1 MNWAPGVYEY
11 KFATFDWGASEQFAG
26 GESCTLT
33 TGEFVNRVL
42 TVSDAITLPAVCW
55 ASCETCS
62 GGCPEDLD
70 EDGICDNVDDCVGVL
85 DAIGECNGTCT
96 ADLDEDGIC
105 DTEDDC
111 IGVLDACGICN
122 GAGAIYDCGCSDIPE
137 GDCDCN
143 GGQGDALGDCD
154 GDCQSDSNGNGIC
167 DLEEEAGCTYAA
179 AINYLSTAT
188 MDDGSCLWAPASCA
202 VDVNMDGLVGVSD
215 ILLVLSAFGSQCP

>member
-1 MNWAPGVYEY
+1 MKTPLEQLIEAVKGERVFGAPL
-11 KFATFDWGASEQFAG
+11 DDII
-26 GESCTLT
+26 
-33 TGEFVNRVL
+33 RH
-42 TVSDAITLPAVCW
+42 VSDEV
-55 ASCETCS
+55 
-62 GGCPEDLD
+62 
-70 EDGICDNVDDCVGVL
+70 
-85 DAIGECNGTCT
+85 T
-96 ADLDEDGIC
+96 AH
-105 DTEDDC
+105 TF
-111 IGVLDACGICN
+111 LDACGICN